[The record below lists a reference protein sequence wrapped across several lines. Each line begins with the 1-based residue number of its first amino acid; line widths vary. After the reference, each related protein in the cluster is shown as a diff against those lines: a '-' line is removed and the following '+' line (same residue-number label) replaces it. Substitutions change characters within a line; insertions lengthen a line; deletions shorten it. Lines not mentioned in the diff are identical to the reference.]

1 VLNIVAT
8 RAVAGPLSNQVGR
21 GQISFQC
28 PHSSRDRGIGFDESS
43 PTIVENQVGQTTDF
57 FHMTAPKVRIHL
69 FQHADRI
76 GARVSSVAIG
86 GKPIVKA
93 VGNRP
98 QQWQG

>member
-1 VLNIVAT
+1 
-8 RAVAGPLSNQVGR
+8 
-21 GQISFQC
+21 
-28 PHSSRDRGIGFDESS
+28 
-43 PTIVENQVGQTTDF
+43 VENQVGQTTDF

-69 FQHADRI
+69 FQHADRF